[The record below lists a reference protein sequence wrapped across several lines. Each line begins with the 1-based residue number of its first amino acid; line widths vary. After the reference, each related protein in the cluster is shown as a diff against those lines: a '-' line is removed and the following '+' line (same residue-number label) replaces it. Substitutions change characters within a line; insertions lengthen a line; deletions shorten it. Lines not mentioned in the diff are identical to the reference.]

1 MLDDSFRLLFT
12 YRWEIPRQAAFLPR
26 SQFRRGTCFV
36 CGSEGHWRNNYPNLI
51 SSGRS
56 DKSARW
62 CLWFWKVFRFF
73 CLKLAPSG
81 ITLVFWSNSIRAS
94 DFIINTIVE
103 GYRIPFFELP
113 DNFVIPNRSSAF
125 KFKDFVNEVISELL
139 ERCCVKE
146 VLNPPK
152 FINPLHVVQQSS
164 GKCRLILVLSHL
176 NRFIDWYAS

>member
-56 DKSARW
+56 DKSTRW

-81 ITLVFWSNSIRAS
+81 NTLVFWSNSIRAS

-103 GYRIPFFELP
+103 GYRIPFLNCQIILLFPIDLRP
-113 DNFVIPNRSSAF
+113 SSLKILLTRWSQSYLSIVVLR
-125 KFKDFVNEVISELL
+125 KF
-139 ERCCVKE
+139 
-146 VLNPPK
+146 
-152 FINPLHVVQQSS
+152 
-164 GKCRLILVLSHL
+164 LILPSLSIL
-176 NRFIDWYAS
+176 YTWCSSPVGNAGLFWFFRI